1 MCVPKTASK
10 PTTRPFA
17 QGWWLAMMAHVGGR
31 QPDGHHRK
39 RFPACRLM
47 RIGLPSTCQCDSVQR
62 AGVPGT
68 GSQRVTVALV
78 KGPA

>member
-1 MCVPKTASK
+1 VCVPKTASK

-47 RIGLPSTCQCDSVQR
+47 RIGFP
-62 AGVPGT
+62 PGFG
-68 GSQRVTVALV
+68 GSAQGKPPGYRVAYELS
-78 KGPA
+78 